1 MNIKEELIKRYSYLY
16 ENKELI
22 LAMCINIVE
31 VKPNE
36 RKQELEK
43 LKRGYKKLSADKMII
58 DNVETAIK
66 NIDGSTYEYYL
77 FKDVSSEI
85 VDLYE
90 DFLLGDLPL
99 EETGLYKHIEG
110 VKTNPVYLEGFNN
123 MINALEEKRNK
134 NMHLKNI
141 PTFTV
146 WKILSYVRKKNINNK
161 LALEVLDKYY
171 NLDRYM
177 H

>member
-1 MNIKEELIKRYSYLY
+1 MFTLIIYHDKIILLKEIVMNIKEELIRRYSYLY

-43 LKRGYKKLSADKMII
+43 LKREYKKLSADKMII
-58 DNVETAIK
+58 NNVETTIK
-66 NIDGSTYEYYL
+66 NVDGSTYEYYL

-90 DFLLGDLPL
+90 DFLLGNLPL

-110 VKTNPVYLEGFNN
+110 VKNSPVYLEGFNN
-123 MINALEEKRNK
+123 MINALEEEKEYAFK
-134 NMHLKNI
+134 KHTNI
-141 PTFTV
+141 YCMENI
-146 WKILSYVRKKNINNK
+146 ILCKKK
-161 LALEVLDKYY
+161 EY
-171 NLDRYM
+171 
-177 H
+177 